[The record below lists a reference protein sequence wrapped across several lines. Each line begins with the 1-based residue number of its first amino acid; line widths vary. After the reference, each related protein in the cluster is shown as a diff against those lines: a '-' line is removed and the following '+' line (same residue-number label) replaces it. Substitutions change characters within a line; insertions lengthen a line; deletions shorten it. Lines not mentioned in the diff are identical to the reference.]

1 MINSSKWIA
10 TIPTLLVEKQIIK
23 PSNPLYK
30 ELDNLCFLSKNLYNV
45 TLYTIRQH
53 YFNTKKYL
61 SYFTI
66 AKNFAK
72 ENQADYRA
80 LPAKVSNYT
89 LQLVDQN
96 MKSFF
101 ALLKKKQAN
110 QYDKSVGLPK
120 YLDKTKGRQ
129 VVHYHKQSLSFKKEG
144 FVKLAKSDIEFKT
157 KVPKNDIQY
166 LQIVPCGNHIKV
178 LIGYYETKKKTKA
191 TQKRIASID
200 IGQNNLMTVTSNVF
214 HPVIYNGKPV
224 KSVNQFYN
232 KIKASEQSRLMKE
245 NNVYWSKK
253 LGQLTLWRENQ
264 INNYFHKVTH
274 HFVNYCIANDIDS
287 VIIGRNQQWK
297 DNINLGKKVNQN
309 FVSIPFGRLYD
320 LLRYK
325 LELNGINYIETEESY
340 TSKCSFIDKE
350 EICHHDSYMG
360 RRVKRGLFK
369 SKEGY
374 KYNADI
380 NGSLNIL
387 RKYLTNQNAYS
398 NKLHKELVVH
408 MTNPRKLKVAND

>member
-1 MINSSKWIA
+1 M
-10 TIPTLLVEKQIIK
+10 TDDTMLLVEKQIIK

-53 YFNTKKYL
+53 YFNTKKYQ
-61 SYFTI
+61 SYFTT

-72 ENQADYRA
+72 ENQVDYRA

-101 ALLKKKQAN
+101 AVLKKKQAN
-110 QYDKSVGLPK
+110 QHDRSVGLPK
-120 YLDKTKGRQ
+120 YLDKTNGRQ
-129 VVHYHKQSLSFKKEG
+129 VVHYHKQSLSLKKDG
-144 FVKLAKSDIEFKT
+144 IVKLSKSDIEFKT
-157 KVPKNDIQY
+157 KVPKNEIQY
-166 LQIVPCGNHIKV
+166 LKVVPCGNHIKV
-178 LIGYYETKKKTKA
+178 LIGHYKTKKKAKSTKN
-191 TQKRIASID
+191 RIASID

-214 HPVIYNGKPV
+214 HPIIYNGKPV
-224 KSVNQFYN
+224 KSVNQYYN
-232 KIKASEQSRLMKE
+232 KIKAQEQSRLKKE
-245 NNVYWSKK
+245 NNVDWSKK
-253 LGQLTLWRENQ
+253 LSKLTLWRENQ
-264 INNYFHKVTH
+264 ISNYFHKATH
-274 HFVNYCIANDIDS
+274 HFVNYCITNNIDT

-297 DNINLGKKVNQN
+297 DNISLGKRVNQN
-309 FVSIPFGRLYD
+309 FVSIPFGQLYD
-320 LLRYK
+320 LLKYK
-325 LELNGINYIETEESY
+325 LELNGITYIETEESY

-350 EICHHDSYMG
+350 EICKHEFYVG

-369 SKEGY
+369 SKDGV

-387 RKYLTNQNAYS
+387 RKYMTKIGTYTDELHD
-398 NKLHKELVVH
+398 KLVRY
-408 MTNPRKLKVAND
+408 MTNPKKLKVVNG

>member
-1 MINSSKWIA
+1 MA
-10 TIPTLLVEKQIIK
+10 DDTMLLVEKQIIK
-23 PSNPLYK
+23 PSNPVYK
-30 ELDNLCFLSKNLYNV
+30 ELDHLCLLSKNLYNI

-53 YFNTKKYL
+53 YFTTKKHQ
-61 SYFTI
+61 SFFTTV
-66 AKNFAK
+66 KNFTK
-72 ENQADYRA
+72 EDQVDFRA
-80 LPAKVSNYT
+80 LPANVARYT
-89 LQLVDQN
+89 VLLVDQN

-101 ALLKKKQAN
+101 ALLKKKKAN
-110 QYDKSVGLPK
+110 QYTKPVRLPK
-120 YLDKTKGRQ
+120 YLDKTNGRQ
-129 VVHYHKQSLSFKKEG
+129 VVHYNKHSLSFKKDG
-144 FVKLAKSDIEFKT
+144 FVKLAKSNIEFKT
-157 KVPKNDIQY
+157 KVPKSVIQY
-166 LQIVPCGNHIKV
+166 LKIVPCGNHIKV
-178 LIGYYETKKKTKA
+178 LIGYYKTKVKLKA
-191 TQKRIASID
+191 KQKRIVSID

-232 KIKASEQSRLMKE
+232 KIKAQEQSRLMKQ

-253 LGQLTLWRENQ
+253 LGQLALWRENQ
-264 INNYFHKVTH
+264 ISNYFHKATH
-274 HFVNYCIANDIDS
+274 HFVNYCITNNIDT

-325 LELNGINYIETEESY
+325 LELNGINYIETEESH

-350 EICHHDSYMG
+350 EITHHKSYVG
-360 RRVKRGLFK
+360 RRVRRGLFK

-387 RKYLTNQNAYS
+387 RKYMTDNGTYTDDLHE
-398 NKLHKELVVH
+398 KLVKH
-408 MTNPRKLKVAND
+408 MTNPRKLKIKNA

>member
-1 MINSSKWIA
+1 MAND
-10 TIPTLLVEKQIIK
+10 TMLLVEKQIIR

-30 ELDNLCFLSKNLYNV
+30 ELDHLCFLSKNLYNS

-53 YFNTKKYL
+53 YFKTKKYQ
-61 SYFTI
+61 SYFTT

-72 ENQADYRA
+72 DDQVDYRA

-101 ALLKKKQAN
+101 ALVKKKQTN
-110 QYDKSVGLPK
+110 QYTKPVRLPK
-120 YLDKTKGRQ
+120 YLDKKTGRQ
-129 VVHYHKQSLSFKKEG
+129 VVHYHKSSLSLKKDG
-144 FVKLAKSDIEFKT
+144 FVKLSKSNIEFKT
-157 KVPKNDIQY
+157 SVPNSNIQY
-166 LQIVPCGNHIKV
+166 LKLVPCGNHIKA
-178 LIGYYETKKKTKA
+178 LIGYYKTKKQVKA
-191 TQKRIASID
+191 TQQRIASID

-232 KIKASEQSRLMKE
+232 KIKADEQSRLKKQ

-253 LGQLTLWRENQ
+253 LGRLTLWRENQ
-264 INNYFHKVTH
+264 IANYFHKVTH
-274 HFVNYCIANDIDS
+274 HFVNYCIANDIDT

-297 DNINLGKKVNQN
+297 DSINLGKKVNQN
-309 FVSIPFGRLYD
+309 FVLIPFGRLYD
-320 LLRYK
+320 LLKYK
-325 LELNGINYIETEESY
+325 LELHGIQYIETEESH

-350 EICHHDSYMG
+350 EITHHDSYVG

-369 SKEGY
+369 SKDGY

-387 RKYLTNQNAYS
+387 RKYMTKIGVYTDD
-398 NKLHKELVVH
+398 LHDELARH
-408 MTNPRKLKVAND
+408 MTNPRKLKFKNK

>member
-1 MINSSKWIA
+1 M
-10 TIPTLLVEKQIIK
+10 TDDTMLLIEKQIIK

-30 ELDNLCFLSKNLYNV
+30 ELDGLCFLSKNLYNS

-61 SYFTI
+61 TSFAIIKDFT
-66 AKNFAK
+66 K
-72 ENQADYRA
+72 EDQADFRA
-80 LPAKVSNYT
+80 LPAKVSRYT
-89 LQLVDQN
+89 IQLVDQN

-110 QYDKSVGLPK
+110 QYNKPVRLPK
-120 YLDKTKGRQ
+120 YLDTKTGRQ
-129 VVHYHKQSLSFKKEG
+129 VVYYHKQSLSFKKDG
-144 FVKLAKSDIEFKT
+144 FVKLSKSNIEFKT
-157 KVPKNDIQY
+157 KVSKNDIQY

-178 LIGYYETKKKTKA
+178 MIGYYKTKKKTKT

-232 KIKASEQSRLMKE
+232 KIKAQEQSRLMNQ

-264 INNYFHKVTH
+264 ISNYFHKITH
-274 HFVNYCIANDIDS
+274 HFVNYCIANDVDT

-297 DNINLGKKVNQN
+297 DNINLGKKANQN
-309 FVSIPFGRLYD
+309 FVSIPFGKLYN
-320 LLRYK
+320 LLKYK
-325 LELNGINYIETEESY
+325 LELNGISYIETEESH
-340 TSKCSFIDKE
+340 TSKCSFIDRE
-350 EICHHDSYMG
+350 EITHHDSYVG
-360 RRVKRGLFK
+360 RRVRRGLFK
-369 SKEGY
+369 SKDGY

-387 RKYLTNQNAYS
+387 RKYMTKNGTYTDD
-398 NKLHKELVVH
+398 LHEELVAH
-408 MTNPRKLKVAND
+408 MTNPRKLRVANN

>member
-1 MINSSKWIA
+1 M
-10 TIPTLLVEKQIIK
+10 LFVEKQIIR
-23 PSNPLYK
+23 PSNPLYR
-30 ELDNLCFLSKNLYNV
+30 ELDKLCFLSKNLYNS

-61 SYFTI
+61 TAFTI
-66 AKNFAK
+66 IKDFTK
-72 ENQADYRA
+72 ENQADFRA
-80 LPAKVSNYT
+80 LPAKVSRYT
-89 LQLVDQN
+89 VQLVEQN

-101 ALLKKKQAN
+101 ALLKKKHAN
-110 QYDKSVGLPK
+110 QYGKSVRLPK
-120 YLDKTKGRQ
+120 YLDTKTGRQ
-129 VVHYHKQSLSFKKEG
+129 VVHYHKSSLSFKKDG
-144 FVKLAKSDIEFKT
+144 FVKLSKSDIKIQT
-157 KVPKNDIQY
+157 KVPKNEIQC
-166 LQIVPCGNHIKV
+166 LQIVPRGNHIKV
-178 LIGYYETKKKTKA
+178 LIGYYKTKKKLRT

-232 KIKASEQSRLMKE
+232 KIKAKEQSRLMKQ

-253 LGQLTLWRENQ
+253 LGQLALWRENQ

-274 HFVNYCIANDIDS
+274 HFVNYCIANGIDT

-297 DNINLGKKVNQN
+297 DNINLGKRANQN
-309 FVSIPFGRLYD
+309 FVSIPFGRLYN

-325 LELNGINYIETEESY
+325 LELNGITYIETEESH

-350 EICHHDSYMG
+350 EICHHNSYMG
-360 RRVKRGLFK
+360 RRMRRGLFK
-369 SKEGY
+369 SKEGK

-387 RKYLTNQNAYS
+387 RKYMINNGTYTDD
-398 NKLHKELVVH
+398 LHKELVDY
-408 MTNPRKLKVAND
+408 MTNPRKLKVANK

>member
-1 MINSSKWIA
+1 M
-10 TIPTLLVEKQIIK
+10 TDTTLLVEKQIIK

-53 YFNTKKYL
+53 YFETKKYQ
-61 SYFTI
+61 SYFTT
-66 AKNFAK
+66 AANFAK

-101 ALLKKKQAN
+101 ALLKKKRTN
-110 QYDKSVGLPK
+110 QYDNPVGLPK

-129 VVHYHKQSLSFKKEG
+129 VVHYHKQSLSLKKEG
-144 FVKLAKSDIEFKT
+144 FVKLSKSSIEIQT
-157 KVPKNDIQY
+157 KVPKNEIQY
-166 LQIVPCGNHIKV
+166 LKLVPCGNHIKV
-178 LIGYYETKKKTKA
+178 LISYYKTKKKAKV
-191 TQKRIASID
+191 TQTRIASID

-214 HPVIYNGKPV
+214 HPIIYNGKPV

-232 KIKASEQSRLMKE
+232 KILAKEQSKLKKV
-245 NNVYWSKK
+245 NNVNWSKK

-264 INNYFHKVTH
+264 IVNYFHKVTN
-274 HFVNYCIANDIDS
+274 HFVDYCIANDIDT

-297 DNINLGKKVNQN
+297 DNISLGTRVNQN
-309 FVSIPFGRLYD
+309 FVTIPFRRLYD
-320 LLRYK
+320 LLKYK
-325 LELNGINYIETEESY
+325 LELDGINYIETEESH

-350 EICHHDSYMG
+350 EIMHHDSYVG
-360 RRVKRGLFK
+360 RRVRRGLFK
-369 SKEGY
+369 SKYGK

-387 RKYLTNQNAYS
+387 RKYMTKTGTYTDD
-398 NKLHKELVVH
+398 LHEELVKH
-408 MTNPRKLKVAND
+408 MANPKKIKVKN

>member
-1 MINSSKWIA
+1 MTND
-10 TIPTLLVEKQIIK
+10 TMLFVEKQIIR
-23 PSNPLYK
+23 PSNPLYR
-30 ELDNLCFLSKNLYNV
+30 ELDKLCFLSKNLYNS

-61 SYFTI
+61 TAFTI
-66 AKNFAK
+66 IKDFTK
-72 ENQADYRA
+72 ENQADFRA
-80 LPAKVSNYT
+80 LPAKVSRYT
-89 LQLVDQN
+89 VQLVEQN

-101 ALLKKKQAN
+101 ALLNKKHAN
-110 QYDKSVGLPK
+110 QYGKSVRLPK
-120 YLDKTKGRQ
+120 YLDTKTGRQ
-129 VVHYHKQSLSFKKEG
+129 VVHYHKSSLSFKKDG
-144 FVKLAKSDIEFKT
+144 FVKLSKSDIKIQT
-157 KVPKNDIQY
+157 KVPKNEIQC
-166 LQIVPCGNHIKV
+166 LQIVPRGNHIKV
-178 LIGYYETKKKTKA
+178 LIGYYKTKKKLRT

-232 KIKASEQSRLMKE
+232 KIKAKEQSRLMKQ

-253 LGQLTLWRENQ
+253 LGQLALWRENQ

-274 HFVNYCIANDIDS
+274 HFVNYCIANGIDT

-297 DNINLGKKVNQN
+297 DNINLGKRANQN
-309 FVSIPFGRLYD
+309 FVSIPFGRLYN

-325 LELNGINYIETEESY
+325 LELNGITYIETEESH

-350 EICHHDSYMG
+350 EICHHNSYMG
-360 RRVKRGLFK
+360 RRMRRGLFK
-369 SKEGY
+369 SKEGK

-387 RKYLTNQNAYS
+387 RKYMINNGTYTDD
-398 NKLHKELVVH
+398 LHKELVDY
-408 MTNPRKLKVAND
+408 MTNPRKLKVANK

>member
-1 MINSSKWIA
+1 M
-10 TIPTLLVEKQIIK
+10 
-23 PSNPLYK
+23 
-30 ELDNLCFLSKNLYNV
+30 SKNLYNV

-61 SYFTI
+61 TAFTI
-66 AKNFAK
+66 IKDFTK
-72 ENQADYRA
+72 ENQADFRA
-80 LPAKVSNYT
+80 LPAKVSRYT
-89 LQLVDQN
+89 VQLVEQN

-101 ALLKKKQAN
+101 ALLNKKHAN
-110 QYDKSVGLPK
+110 QYGKSVRLPK
-120 YLDKTKGRQ
+120 YLDTKTGRQ
-129 VVHYHKQSLSFKKEG
+129 VVHYHKSSLSFKKDG
-144 FVKLAKSDIEFKT
+144 FVKLSKSDIKIQT
-157 KVPKNDIQY
+157 KVPKNEIQC
-166 LQIVPCGNHIKV
+166 LQIVPRGNHIKV
-178 LIGYYETKKKTKA
+178 LIGYYKTKKKLRT

-232 KIKASEQSRLMKE
+232 KIKAKEQSRLMKQ

-253 LGQLTLWRENQ
+253 LGQLALWRENQ

-274 HFVNYCIANDIDS
+274 HFVNYCIANGIDT

-297 DNINLGKKVNQN
+297 DNINLGKRANQN
-309 FVSIPFGRLYD
+309 FVSIPFGRLYN

-325 LELNGINYIETEESY
+325 LELNGITYIETEESH

-350 EICHHDSYMG
+350 EICHHNSYMG
-360 RRVKRGLFK
+360 RRMRRGLFK
-369 SKEGY
+369 SKEGK

-387 RKYLTNQNAYS
+387 RKYMINNGTYTDD
-398 NKLHKELVVH
+398 LHKELVDY
-408 MTNPRKLKVAND
+408 MTNPRKLKVANK

>member
-1 MINSSKWIA
+1 M
-10 TIPTLLVEKQIIK
+10 TDDTMLLVEKQIIR

-30 ELDNLCFLSKNLYNV
+30 ELDKLCFLSKNLYNI

-61 SYFTI
+61 SYFTTVE
-66 AKNFAK
+66 NFAK
-72 ENQADYRA
+72 ENQVDYRA

-110 QYDKSVGLPK
+110 QYTKPVRLPK
-120 YLDKTKGRQ
+120 YLDKKTGRQ
-129 VVHYHKQSLSFKKEG
+129 VVHYHKQALSLKKDG
-144 FVKLAKSDIEFKT
+144 FVKLSMSNIEFKT
-157 KVPKNDIQY
+157 SVPKSEIQY
-166 LQIVPCGNHIKV
+166 LKLVPCGNHIKV
-178 LIGYYETKKKTKA
+178 LIGYYKTKKQVKTSN
-191 TQKRIASID
+191 KRFASID
-200 IGQNNLMTVTSNVF
+200 IGQNNLMTVTSNAF

-232 KIKASEQSRLMKE
+232 KIKAEEQSRLIKQ
-245 NNVYWSKK
+245 NNVNWSKK

-274 HFVNYCIANDIDS
+274 HFVNYCIANDIDT

-297 DNINLGKKVNQN
+297 DNINLGKRVNQN

-320 LLRYK
+320 LLKYK
-325 LELNGINYIETEESY
+325 LKLKGISYIETEESH
-340 TSKCSFIDKE
+340 TSKCSFIDRE
-350 EICHHDSYMG
+350 EICHHDSYVG
-360 RRVKRGLFK
+360 RRIKRGLFK
-369 SKEGY
+369 SKEGK

-387 RKYLTNQNAYS
+387 RKYMTKTGTYTDD
-398 NKLHKELVVH
+398 LHEELVAY
-408 MTNPRKLKVAND
+408 MTNPRKLKVKNK

>member
-1 MINSSKWIA
+1 M
-10 TIPTLLVEKQIIK
+10 LLVEKQIIR

-30 ELDNLCFLSKNLYNV
+30 ELDKLCFLSKNLYNAA
-45 TLYTIRQH
+45 LYTIRQH

-61 SYFTI
+61 TGFTI
-66 AKNFAK
+66 IKDFTK
-72 ENQADYRA
+72 ENQVDFRA

-110 QYDKSVGLPK
+110 QYDKPVRLPK
-120 YLDKTKGRQ
+120 YLDKTTGRQ
-129 VVHYHKQSLSFKKEG
+129 VVHYHKQALRLKKDG
-144 FVKLAKSDIEFKT
+144 FVKLSKSDIEFKT
-157 KVPKNDIQY
+157 KVPNKDIQY
-166 LQIVPCGNHIKV
+166 LKLVPCGNHIKV
-178 LIGYYETKKKTKA
+178 MIGYYKTKEQVKA

-232 KIKASEQSRLMKE
+232 KIKAKEQSRMMKQ

-253 LGQLTLWRENQ
+253 LSQLTLWRENQ
-264 INNYFHKVTH
+264 IANYFHKATH
-274 HFVNYCIANDIDS
+274 HFVNYCIANDIDT

-297 DNINLGKKVNQN
+297 DNINLGKKINQN
-309 FVSIPFGRLYD
+309 FVSIPFGKLYD
-320 LLRYK
+320 LLKYK
-325 LELNGINYIETEESY
+325 LELKGINYIETEESH

-350 EICHHDSYMG
+350 EITHHDSYMG
-360 RRVKRGLFK
+360 RRMRRGLFK
-369 SKEGY
+369 SAEGV

-387 RKYLTNQNAYS
+387 RKYITKNGTYTDE
-398 NKLHKELVVH
+398 LHEELVRH
-408 MTNPRKLKVAND
+408 MTNPRKLKVKNK

>member
-1 MINSSKWIA
+1 M
-10 TIPTLLVEKQIIK
+10 LLVEKQIIR
-23 PSNPLYK
+23 PSNPLYN
-30 ELDNLCFLSKNLYNV
+30 ELDKLCFLSKNLYNV

-53 YFNTKKYL
+53 YFKTKKYL
-61 SYFTI
+61 SYFSI
-66 AKNFAK
+66 AKDFAK
-72 ENQADYRA
+72 ENQVDYRA
-80 LPAKVSNYT
+80 LPAKVSQQT
-89 LQLVDQN
+89 LSLVDQN

-110 QYDKSVGLPK
+110 QYTNPVHLPK

-129 VVHYHKQSLSFKKEG
+129 VVHYNKQSLSFKKDG
-144 FVKLAKSDIEFKT
+144 FVKLSKSDIEIQT
-157 KVPKNDIQY
+157 KVPKNEIQY
-166 LQIVPCGNHIKV
+166 LRLVPCGNHIKV
-178 LIGYYETKKKTKA
+178 LIGYYETKKKLKA

-224 KSVNQFYN
+224 KSVNRLYN
-232 KIKASEQSRLMKE
+232 KIKASEQSRLMKQ

-264 INNYFHKVTH
+264 ISNYFHKVTH
-274 HFVNYCIANDIDS
+274 HFVNYCIANDIDT

-297 DNINLGKKVNQN
+297 DNINLGKKANQN
-309 FVSIPFGRLYD
+309 FVSIPFGQLYN
-320 LLRYK
+320 LLKYK
-325 LELNGINYIETEESY
+325 LELNGITYIETEESH

-350 EICHHDSYMG
+350 EITHHDLYVG
-360 RRVKRGLFK
+360 RRVRRGLFR
-369 SKEGY
+369 SKEGH

-387 RKYLTNQNAYS
+387 RKYMTKTGTYTDE
-398 NKLHKELVVH
+398 LHEELVRY
-408 MTNPRKLKVAND
+408 MTNPRKLKVANK

>member
-1 MINSSKWIA
+1 M
-10 TIPTLLVEKQIIK
+10 TDDTTLLVEKQIIR

-30 ELDNLCFLSKNLYNV
+30 ELDKLCFLSKNLYNI

-53 YFNTKKYL
+53 YFNTNEYL
-61 SYFTI
+61 TDFTI
-66 AKNFAK
+66 IKDFTK
-72 ENQADYRA
+72 ENQVDFRA
-80 LPAKVSNYT
+80 LPAKVSRYT
-89 LQLVDQN
+89 VQLVGQN

-101 ALLKKKQAN
+101 ALLKKKQAK
-110 QYDKSVGLPK
+110 QYDKPVRLPK
-120 YLDKTKGRQ
+120 YLDKTNGRQ
-129 VVHYHKQSLSFKKEG
+129 VVHYHKQALSFKKDG
-144 FVKLAKSDIEFKT
+144 FVKLSKSDIEFKT
-157 KVPKNDIQY
+157 KVSKNEIQY
-166 LQIVPCGNHIKV
+166 LKLVPCGNHIKV
-178 LIGYYETKKKTKA
+178 LIGYYKTKKPLKN

-224 KSVNQFYN
+224 KSINQFYN
-232 KIKASEQSRLMKE
+232 KIKAQEQSRLKKQ
-245 NNVYWSKK
+245 NNAYWSKK

-264 INNYFHKVTH
+264 ISNYFHKVTH
-274 HFVNYCIANDIDS
+274 HFVNYCIANDIDT

-297 DNINLGKKVNQN
+297 DNINLGTRVNQN

-320 LLRYK
+320 LLKYK
-325 LELNGINYIETEESY
+325 LELKGINYIETEESH

-350 EICHHDSYMG
+350 EITHHDSYVG
-360 RRVKRGLFK
+360 RRIKRGLFR

-387 RKYLTNQNAYS
+387 RKYMAKNGTYTDD
-398 NKLHKELVVH
+398 LHEELVAH
-408 MTNPRKLKVAND
+408 MTNPRKLKVANK